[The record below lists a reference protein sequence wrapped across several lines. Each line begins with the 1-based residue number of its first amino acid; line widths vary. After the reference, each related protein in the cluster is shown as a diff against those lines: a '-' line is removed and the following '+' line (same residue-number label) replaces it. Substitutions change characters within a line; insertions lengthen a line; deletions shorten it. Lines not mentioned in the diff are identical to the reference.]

1 MVKLFISV
9 LSSLCLSSAAF
20 APQSSRVRSSAINAF
35 GGPVTGF
42 EEVGGEVWDPLGL
55 GKLGEKIDTFP
66 NMFPDKQYMQESE
79 IKQGRMAMLAW
90 TGIWATT
97 EVSYDEPIIYQ
108 CQEYH
113 LSFL

>member
-20 APQSSRVRSSAINAF
+20 APQTSVVRSTAINAF

-97 EVSYDEPIIYQ
+97 EVSYDGPIIYQ